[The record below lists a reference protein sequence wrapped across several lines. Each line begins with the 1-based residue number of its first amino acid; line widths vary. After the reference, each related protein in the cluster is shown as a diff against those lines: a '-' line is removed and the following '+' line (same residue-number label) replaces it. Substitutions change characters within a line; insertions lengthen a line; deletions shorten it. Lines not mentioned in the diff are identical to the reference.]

1 MSKYFC
7 ARVGIEVKLQILIY
21 KMKSTRE
28 PEEQFRGVNV
38 KIASV
43 VKWNVKFLPNKR
55 PLKTQ
60 VGKAHQKNVCER
72 MNIHLLLASLGV
84 TLTKALF
91 WDRVT
96 LVATTA
102 VAAKIEHFTRKQS
115 STEVSWKNHMLKRAK
130 SIEKRPLSIIPKST
144 LNTQAPGTSI
154 FLVAKN
160 KVPAPAC
167 SCIFWNTL
175 KITTAGQIRTLLY
188 DGSGL
193 FLSLEGGMSEYL
205 GVKSSYSL
213 FCCGTKS
220 CFVTLLLLLKLSC
233 ISQGRQ
239 FFQLEFLSAC

>member
-1 MSKYFC
+1 
-7 ARVGIEVKLQILIY
+7 
-21 KMKSTRE
+21 
-28 PEEQFRGVNV
+28 
-38 KIASV
+38 
-43 VKWNVKFLPNKR
+43 
-55 PLKTQ
+55 
-60 VGKAHQKNVCER
+60 
-72 MNIHLLLASLGV
+72 
-84 TLTKALF
+84 
-91 WDRVT
+91 
-96 LVATTA
+96 
-102 VAAKIEHFTRKQS
+102 
-115 STEVSWKNHMLKRAK
+115 MLKSEK

-175 KITTAGQIRTLLY
+175 KITTAGQIRTLLC

-239 FFQLEFLSAC
+239 FFQLEFPYSVGMLNNKKRSNKIYMIVLQGKLLLRFNFNPFTGLTILKTRKTFWSITFFMLFLKKFEEF